1 MMAVERYIFSLGLQ
15 LSGCANPGASHV
27 AAHMDLFSKFLPGPY
42 LHQAIKSTPMHQRAP
57 PPPPIFAVL
66 LGSLEEPSREIKVQ

>member
-27 AAHMDLFSKFLPGPY
+27 AAQTDLFSKFLPRPY
-42 LHQAIKSTPMHQRAP
+42 LHQAIKSAPMHQRVPHIRSA
-57 PPPPIFAVL
+57 AWKL
-66 LGSLEEPSREIKVQ
+66 RRTEQRD